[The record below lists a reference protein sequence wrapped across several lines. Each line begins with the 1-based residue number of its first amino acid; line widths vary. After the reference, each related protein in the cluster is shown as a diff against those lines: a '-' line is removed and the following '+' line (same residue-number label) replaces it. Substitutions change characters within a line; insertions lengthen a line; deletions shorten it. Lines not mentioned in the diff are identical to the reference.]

1 MKNTIYLIVI
11 QIIASLRGNRDPPD
25 GSKLALHQA
34 EQKLY
39 VAIKERELANSI
51 GLKNAS
57 NKQKIAKGTML
68 FLNLQLFHWHCWDGG
83 TGQSRYSGTC
93 RHAIISIIENSRIA
107 YN

>member
-1 MKNTIYLIVI
+1 MKNTLYLIVI
-11 QIIASLRGNRDPPD
+11 QTIASLRGNRDPPD

-57 NKQKIAKGTML
+57 NKQKIAKGTMCHRL
-68 FLNLQLFHWHCWDGG
+68 TIFYIRFDNQVLL
-83 TGQSRYSGTC
+83 
-93 RHAIISIIENSRIA
+93 
-107 YN
+107 

>member
-1 MKNTIYLIVI
+1 MLSEKDCFLGSCKVPKTTMKNTLYLIVI
-11 QIIASLRGNRDPPD
+11 QTIAPLRGNRDPPD

-57 NKQKIAKGTML
+57 NKQMIAKGTM
-68 FLNLQLFHWHCWDGG
+68 
-83 TGQSRYSGTC
+83 
-93 RHAIISIIENSRIA
+93 
-107 YN
+107 

>member
-1 MKNTIYLIVI
+1 MKNALYLIVI
-11 QIIASLRGNRDPPD
+11 QTIASLRGNRDPPD

-57 NKQKIAKGTML
+57 NKQKIAKGTMCHRL
-68 FLNLQLFHWHCWDGG
+68 TIFYIRFDNQVLL
-83 TGQSRYSGTC
+83 
-93 RHAIISIIENSRIA
+93 
-107 YN
+107 

>member
-1 MKNTIYLIVI
+1 MKNTLYLIVI
-11 QIIASLRGNRDPPD
+11 QTIASLRGNRDPPD

-57 NKQKIAKGTML
+57 NKQKIAKGPMQKVSPSHYLFFFISDLTM
-68 FLNLQLFHWHCWDGG
+68 
-83 TGQSRYSGTC
+83 
-93 RHAIISIIENSRIA
+93 
-107 YN
+107 

>member
-1 MKNTIYLIVI
+1 MKNTLYLIVI
-11 QIIASLRGNRDPPD
+11 QTIASLRGNRDPPD

-57 NKQKIAKGTML
+57 NKQKIAKGTTDMERPKGSVTYFAL
-68 FLNLQLFHWHCWDGG
+68 RDG
-83 TGQSRYSGTC
+83 
-93 RHAIISIIENSRIA
+93 
-107 YN
+107 